1 MITLYQFP
9 ISHYCE
15 KARWA
20 LDYKN
25 LPHTIKNLLPGPH
38 VKQVMALAKTSE
50 VPVIKHKDHV
60 IQKSNNIV
68 DYLDKIFPEKS
79 LTPEDE
85 ATRLQALEWEQFA
98 NKEVGVNLRIFFYH
112 TLLKHPDILI
122 PIFTHQGPWYG
133 KIFMKL
139 FFPQLRK
146 TMIRYMRINDE
157 SATQA
162 RIDLKLAIDKINA
175 HLVNHQFL
183 AGDQFSRA
191 DLATAALLAPLIQ
204 PEKYGVPWPSQLP
217 PALQTTIDEWS
228 GELEWVRKIYK
239 DYR

>member
-20 LDYKN
+20 LDYKK
-25 LPHTIKNLLPGPH
+25 LQHTTKNLLPGPH
-38 VKQVMALAKTSE
+38 IKQVMAMAKTSE
-50 VPVIKHKDHV
+50 VPVIKHKNNI
-60 IQKSNNIV
+60 IQKSDNIV
-68 DYLDKIFPEKS
+68 DYLDKTFPEKH
-79 LTPEDE
+79 LTPLDE
-85 ATRLQALEWEQFA
+85 TTRLQALEWEQFA
-98 NKEVGVNLRIFFYH
+98 NKEIGINLRTFFYH
-112 TLLKHPDILI
+112 TLLKHPDVLI

-139 FFPQLRK
+139 FFPKLRK

-157 SATQA
+157 SAAQA
-162 RIDLKLAIDKINA
+162 RINLKLAIDKINA
-175 HLVNHQFL
+175 HLVNKQYL

-204 PEKYGVPWPSQLP
+204 PEKYGVPWPSPLP
-217 PALQTTIDEWS
+217 PVLQATIDEWS
-228 GELEWVRKIYK
+228 TELEWVRKIYK